1 MRLDLALVARGM
13 ARSRSQA
20 RQLIDAGAVE
30 VAGLAVVR
38 ASTQIGDDTAV
49 TVRADPYV
57 SRAAHKLINALDG
70 SGLAVSGRV
79 LDAGASTGGFTQVL
93 LERGA
98 DLVYAVDVGHGQLA
112 DVVRQDRRVVVSE
125 GLNVRELTL
134 GDVGGCPVDLV
145 VADLS
150 FISLRLVLDRLFGV
164 LSPTG
169 SALVLVKPQFEV
181 GRGNLDSHGV
191 VVSEALRLEV
201 VQAVVDHAASLGWFL
216 AWSGPSGVPGEKGNR
231 EVFCLFR
238 QNEGELP

>member
-1 MRLDLALVARGM
+1 MRLDLALVARGL
-13 ARSRSQA
+13 ARSRSHA

-30 VAGLAVVR
+30 VAGVAVAR
-38 ASTQIGDDTAV
+38 ASTMIADDIAV

-57 SRAAHKLINALDG
+57 SRAAHKLIHAIDG
-70 SGLAVSGRV
+70 SGLVVSGRA

-112 DVVRQDRRVVVSE
+112 EVVRQDRRVVVAE
-125 GLNVRELTL
+125 GLNVRGLNID
-134 GDVGGCPVDLV
+134 DVGGRPVDLV

-181 GRGNLDSHGV
+181 GRGNVDSHGV
-191 VVSEALRLEV
+191 VVSETARLEA
-201 VQAVVDHAASLGWFL
+201 VQAVIEHAASLGWLL
-216 AWSGPSGVPGEKGNR
+216 AWSGPSELPGEKGNK
-231 EVFCLFR
+231 EVFCLFGR
-238 QNEGELP
+238 QMDYRS